1 MTVSLGATTGAATAG
16 LRAGSMTKV
25 EKTVLPGG
33 VRLVSESQ
41 PHAYSV
47 TLGMWLEVGSRDEGP
62 LQSGVSHFI
71 EHMAFKGT
79 AGRSALDIAR
89 EIDRLGG
96 LANAFTSKENTCFH
110 ARALAN
116 HLPELCDLL
125 TDLALRPALDPQ
137 EMERER
143 EVILQEICSVEDTPD
158 ELVHVLFG
166 QNFWPDHPLGRP
178 VLGSEETVTALDRQA
193 IQDYMR
199 ATYLPQATVIS
210 AVGNLEHQRLVDL
223 LGETLMAL
231 PQRPSALA
239 RKPPVSRPGLHV
251 IGRELEQVHLTLG
264 TPAPSATSDERF
276 VAALLN
282 LILGGNMSSRLF
294 QEVRERRGLAYA
306 VYSYLSSYS
315 DSGLLGVYLG
325 VSPARAAEALRVV
338 RQEME
343 RLAAEPVGEH
353 ELADARES
361 LKGSI
366 LLAAENPESRM
377 SRLARNEYNF
387 GRDVPLDEAV
397 AQVEAV
403 TAADLEGLAGRMLD
417 TARLGVTVLGPV
429 DEDSFRAEV
438 GW

>member
-1 MTVSLGATTGAATAG
+1 MGQ
-16 LRAGSMTKV
+16 V

-47 TLGMWLEVGSRDEGP
+47 TLGLWMEVGSRDESP
-62 LQSGVSHFI
+62 LQGGISHFI

-79 AGRSALDIAR
+79 PGRSALDIAR

-110 ARALAN
+110 ARALTS
-116 HLPELCDLL
+116 HLPEMAGLL

-143 EVILQEICSVEDTPD
+143 EVILQEIGSVEDTPD

-166 QNFWPDHPLGRP
+166 QNYWPDHPLGRP
-178 VLGSEETVTALDRQA
+178 VLGTVESVSALDRQA
-193 IQDYMR
+193 IQDYMG
-199 ATYLPQATVIS
+199 ATYLPQATVVS
-210 AVGNLEHQRLVDL
+210 AVGKLEHQRLLDL
-223 LGETLMAL
+223 LGPALSEL
-231 PQRPSALA
+231 PQRPSALT
-239 RKPPVSRPGLHV
+239 RRPPTPRPGLHV
-251 IGRELEQVHLTLG
+251 YSRELEQAHLALG
-264 TPAPSATSDERF
+264 MPAPSATSNERF
-276 VAALLN
+276 VAAILN

-306 VYSYLSSYS
+306 VYSYLSAYS
-315 DSGLLGVYLG
+315 DSGMLGVYLG
-325 VSPARAAEALRVV
+325 VAPGRAVEALTVV
-338 RQEME
+338 RAEME
-343 RLAAEPVGEH
+343 RLGAEPVAEH
-353 ELADARES
+353 ELSDAKES

-377 SRLARNEYNF
+377 SRLARNEFNF
-387 GRDVPLDEAV
+387 GRDVPVDEVV

-403 TAADLEGLAGRMLD
+403 TAEDLERLAASMLD
-417 TARLGVTVLGPV
+417 TAQLGVTVLGDV
-429 DEDSFRAEV
+429 DEDSFRAEL